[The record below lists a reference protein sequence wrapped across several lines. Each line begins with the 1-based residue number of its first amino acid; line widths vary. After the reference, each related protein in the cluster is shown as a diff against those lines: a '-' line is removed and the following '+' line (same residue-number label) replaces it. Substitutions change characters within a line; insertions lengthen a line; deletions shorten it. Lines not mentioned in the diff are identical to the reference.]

1 MAKSERPT
9 VQLTEP
15 FVPETSTYSVSKRRA
30 NTEDERAA
38 QASRIERPG
47 IPERLH
53 RRAGSEPV
61 IQPLAKRIDN
71 RILVMLNG
79 QEIELDLGDARDLA
93 ELILKIV

>member
-1 MAKSERPT
+1 M
-9 VQLTEP
+9 QLTEP

-71 RILVMLNG
+71 RIVVMMNG
-79 QEIELDLGDARDLA
+79 QEIELDLGEARDLA